1 MAQLADRVT
10 SAPGQSEMK
19 RAALVSAAVIAA
31 VVSCTP
37 VPPEQAEVRASLEVF
52 GGDLEAIRE
61 RGRLRILVPTLREVH
76 LPRVSAPGAEDR
88 EMVRTFSARLGLD
101 AEFVVIESRS
111 ELLDLLE
118 EGYGDLGLAQLTVTP
133 SRVERFLFTHPTEM
147 VSEWLVGRRGEP
159 NNPRSLE
166 GLDGREVHV
175 RASSSFGETLS
186 RIAEEEGVAIRIV
199 HVEESLDTET
209 IAYEV
214 SRGQRPLT
222 VIDSNL
228 LRSIETYN
236 NELEPLLEL
245 ASRREIAWAVR
256 KEAKDLAAA
265 ADSFIF
271 EHHLTGHRT
280 DDRTTLGLEAIK
292 ARGSLRVLTL
302 NNPVNYFLYRGQPMG
317 LDYELARLAAR
328 RLGVRLEMV
337 VPHRRDWI
345 FPWLLEGRADL
356 IASTL
361 TVTAERQ
368 DFMDF
373 TRPYLFIEE
382 LVVQGVAAADPATEI
397 EDLRGRRIHVWQS
410 SSHYRSLMRLQ
421 GVEGPFEIAEIP
433 EDMEFEEILDN
444 VAEGVFPLAVLDSH
458 ILEAELRFRDDVAVA
473 FPLRDPWDETPSDR
487 ASVAAQ
493 DKAVA
498 FGVRRENLELKAF
511 MDEFIDEVRRTL
523 DFNVILDRYIEDN
536 RRLPR
541 VKVRRAAV
549 SGRISSYDELFKKY
563 ARRYGIDWRLMAAQA
578 YQESRFDPNA
588 ESWAGARGL
597 FQLLP
602 STGLELGFVDLIDP
616 ETSIHAGVR
625 HMHSLI
631 ERLGPKVPFKHRL
644 RLALAAYN
652 AGWGHL
658 DDARRLAREMS
669 WDDNKWFGHTEKAML
684 LLNQPEY
691 YHRARHGYVR
701 GREPVQ
707 YVSAIQN
714 LYDHY
719 VRLLPP

>member
-1 MAQLADRVT
+1 
-10 SAPGQSEMK
+10 MK
-19 RAALVSAAVIAA
+19 RAALVSAAM
-31 VVSCTP
+31 VVSASSCTQ
-37 VPPEQAEVRASLEVF
+37 VPSQEVRVRATLEIA

-61 RGRLRILVPTLREVH
+61 RGKLRVLVPTLSEDH
-76 LPRVSAPGAEDR
+76 LPRDSAPGAEDR
-88 EMVRTFSARLGLD
+88 EMARAFAARIGLE
-101 AEFVVIESRS
+101 AEFIVVESRS

-118 EGYGDLGLAQLTVTP
+118 EGYGDLALAQLTVTP
-133 SRVERFLFTHPTEM
+133 SRAERFVFSHPTET

-159 NNPRSLE
+159 NLPRRIR
-166 GLDGREVHV
+166 GLDGQEVHV
-175 RASSSFGETLS
+175 RASSAFEETLL
-186 RIAEEEGVAIRIV
+186 RIAEEESIAIRIV

-214 SRGQRPLT
+214 SRGQRTLT
-222 VIDSNL
+222 VVDSNL

-236 NELEPLLEL
+236 DDLEPLIAL
-245 ASRREIAWAVR
+245 AEGREIAWAIR

-265 ADSFIF
+265 ADTFII
-271 EHHLTGHRT
+271 EHHLTDHRT
-280 DDRTTLGLEAIK
+280 DDRTTLGLDAIK

-317 LDYELARLAAR
+317 LDYELTKLAAR

-337 VPHRRDWI
+337 VPPRRDWI
-345 FPWLLEGRADL
+345 FRWLLEGRADV

-368 DFMDF
+368 DYLAF

-382 LVVQGVAAADPATEI
+382 LVVQGVATADPVARI
-397 EDLRGRRIHVWQS
+397 EDLRGRRIHAWQS
-410 SSHYRSLMRLQ
+410 SSHYRSLMKLQ
-421 GVEGPFEIAEIP
+421 GVVGPFEIEAIP
-433 EDMEFEEILDN
+433 EDMEFEDILAR
-444 VAEGVFPLAVLDSH
+444 VAEGEFPLAVLDSH
-458 ILEAELRFRDDVAVA
+458 ILEAELAFRDDVVVA
-473 FPLRDPWDETPSDR
+473 FPLRDPRDETPADR
-487 ASVAAQ
+487 VGVVAR

-498 FGVRRENLELKAF
+498 FAVRQENPELRAF
-511 MDEFIDEVRRTL
+511 LDGFINDVRRTL
-523 DFNVILDRYIEDN
+523 EFNVILNRYIQEN

-549 SGRISSYDELFKKY
+549 SGRISPYDELFQKY
-563 ARRYGIDWRLMAAQA
+563 SRRYGLDWRLMAAQA
-578 YQESRFDPNA
+578 YQESRFNPQA

-602 STGLELGFVDLIDP
+602 STGLELGFEDLTDP
-616 ETSIHAGVR
+616 EIGIHAGVR
-625 HMHSLI
+625 HMYVLI
-631 ERLGPKVPFKHRL
+631 ERLGPNIPLRHRL
-644 RLALAAYN
+644 RFALAAYN

-658 DDARRLAREMS
+658 DDARRLAKEMG

-684 LLNQPEY
+684 LLSQPEY
-691 YHRARHGYVR
+691 YRRARHGYVR
-701 GREPVQ
+701 GREPVA

-719 VRLLPP
+719 VRIVPQQ